1 MTADLLER
9 DRELLALDTLL
20 GEVMT
25 GQGRIALISGEA
37 GIGKTALVERFVTLA
52 RERRP
57 ALRLLWGA
65 CEALFAPRPLGPLY
79 DIAQQTQ
86 GTLRALLESEANRTT
101 LFGAVLDDLT
111 SSPTILVVE
120 DIHWADEATLDLLKY
135 LARRIARTSALLVLT
150 YRDEELR
157 RDHPL
162 RLVLGDLPSREGAR
176 LRLLPLSQAAVTTLA
191 RQDRSRRSAAQLYR
205 ATGGNPFFVTEAL
218 ASETQDVP
226 TSVSD
231 AVLARVARRSPE
243 AQRLLEVVAVAPSRI
258 ERWAVAALD
267 ADNETTLDECL
278 AAGLLSLD
286 GQMLSFRH
294 ELARQAVEGALS
306 PARRQAL
313 NTQVLHALLES
324 EVEPASL
331 ARLAHHAA
339 QADDAA
345 LVLRF
350 APAAASQAA
359 MQSAHREAAAHYAT
373 ALRYADGLAPAQR
386 AGLLEKH
393 SYECYLTGQF
403 AEALVA
409 SEGALA
415 IWRATDETEKIGH
428 NLRWLSR
435 LSWFLGQR
443 AGAERYGAEAICL
456 LEGLPPSHELA
467 MALSNMSQLAMLHED
482 VTGARRWGGRAIA
495 LADALHDMEILSHA
509 LNNVGTAELLANDA
523 RGHARLT
530 RSLRVALAHG
540 FEEHAARAYINLASG
555 YEQRH
560 RHEMA
565 AVYVEEGLAYC
576 NQHDLDAWGRYLLGV
591 RATSSFRHGGWQS
604 AAEDA
609 AMILKAQSAS
619 KPSRLQAW
627 IVTAWLRVRRGD
639 PGAAALLDDALEVA
653 LKTAEIQRIGP
664 LYVARAEMAWL
675 HGDHPRCQVEAH
687 AGYLLAR
694 QHTNEWIRGELA
706 YWRWRAGGPMAPPE
720 QVAEPFALSMAGDW
734 RGAAAAWKAL
744 ESPYEQALA
753 LADGDEAA
761 QREALTIFE
770 RLGARPAA
778 EITRRRLRQTGV
790 RRLPRGPRPATQAN
804 PYGLTARQLEILLL
818 LAAGLHNSEIADR
831 LSTTPKTVEHHV
843 TAILAK
849 LQARSRAEATR
860 LAYDAGLIP
869 QPAMLPIANLGV

>member
-1 MTADLLER
+1 MSVDLLER
-9 DRELLALDTLL
+9 DHELRALDALL
-20 GEVMT
+20 GEVTT

-37 GIGKTALVERFVTLA
+37 GIGKTSLVDHFVRAHSGEA
-52 RERRP
+52 RI
-57 ALRLLWGA
+57 LWGA
-65 CEALFAPRPLGPLY
+65 CEALFTPRPLGPLH
-79 DIAQQTQ
+79 DVAHQARGDLLTALETGAGRAELFAQALE
-86 GTLRALLESEANRTT
+86 TLKGGRQPVALI
-101 LFGAVLDDLT
+101 F
-111 SSPTILVVE
+111 E
-120 DIHWADEATLDLLKY
+120 DIHWADEATLDLVKY
-135 LARRIARTSALLVLT
+135 LSRRLQTLAVLFVLT
-150 YRDEELR
+150 YRDEEISIQ
-157 RDHPL
+157 HPL
-162 RLVLGDLPSREGAR
+162 RLVLGDLPPEIVTR
-176 LRLLPLSQAAVTTLA
+176 LWLAPLSPQAVAALA
-191 RQDRSRRSAAQLYR
+191 RAAEWTPTYALYEV
-205 ATGGNPFFVTEAL
+205 TGGNPFYVTEAL
-218 ASETQDVP
+218 ASPASAVP
-226 TSVSD
+226 VTVRD
-231 AVLARVARRSPE
+231 AVLTRAGR
-243 AQRLLEVVAVAPSRI
+243 
-258 ERWAVAALD
+258 
-267 ADNETTLDECL
+267 L
-278 AAGLLSLD
+278 AAGPRALLDVAAVVPGRAEQWLIEAIRASAPD
-286 GQMLSFRH
+286 EIDACAHSGMLMVEDDWISFRH
-294 ELARQAVEGALS
+294 ELARRAVESAL
-306 PARRQAL
+306 PETRRRAL
-313 NTQVLHALLES
+313 HAQVLAALLAHQRDN
-324 EVEPASL
+324 VQV
-331 ARLAHHAA
+331 ARLVHHASHA
-339 QADDAA
+339 HDGET
-345 LVLRF
+345 VLRY
-350 APAAASQAA
+350 APHAASQAA

-373 ALRYADGLAPAQR
+373 ALRYAGGLSPTQR

-403 AEALVA
+403 AEALAA

-443 AGAERYGAEAICL
+443 ADAERYGAEAIRL

-467 MALSNMSQLAMLHED
+467 MALSNMSQLAMLREE

-495 LADALHDMEILSHA
+495 LADELQGMEILAHA

-530 RSLRVALAHG
+530 RSLSVALEHG

-560 RHEMA
+560 RHQMA

-576 NQHDLDAWGRYLLGV
+576 AEHDLDAWGRYLLGV
-591 RATSSFRHGGWQS
+591 RATSSFRHGSWQS

-609 AMILKAQSAS
+609 AVVLKAQSSS

-639 PGAAALLDDALEVA
+639 PDAAALLDEALEVA

-675 HGDHPRCQVEAH
+675 RGDLLRCQVEAH

-694 QHTNEWIRGELA
+694 QHVNDWIRGELA
-706 YWRWRAGGPMAPPE
+706 YWRWRAGGPAEPSE

-734 RGAAAAWKAL
+734 RGAAAAWGAL

-753 LADGDEAA
+753 LADGDPAA

-778 EITRRRLRQTGV
+778 EIARQRLRAAGV
-790 RRLPRGPRPATQAN
+790 RGLPRGPRPATRAN
-804 PYGLTARQLEILLL
+804 PAGLTPRQLEILLL
-818 LAAGLHNSEIADR
+818 LAEGLHNGEIAGR
-831 LSTTPKTVEHHV
+831 LSTTLKTVEHHV

-849 LQARSRAEATR
+849 LHARSRSDAVR
-860 LAYDAGLIP
+860 RAYDSGLIP
-869 QPAMLPIANLGV
+869 HSPTATAPS